1 MSAMKP
7 WNVLYITI
15 PCCHC
20 SDASST
26 GIEETI
32 DYRVE
37 VAQDSAES
45 SFMSS
50 ADLLSIPMSWHTS
63 IRMMRTIVKLQFLA
77 VVLGES
83 SEDVFSRTTI
93 SMLHREPGFL
103 FLCAFRR
110 SLAELL

>member
-1 MSAMKP
+1 MNAMKP

-15 PCCHC
+15 PCFQ
-20 SDASST
+20 SIDASST

-32 DYRVE
+32 NYKVE
-37 VAQDSAES
+37 VAQDCAES
-45 SFMSS
+45 GFISN
-50 ADLLSIPMSWHTS
+50 ADLLSIPMSWHTR
-63 IRMMRTIVKLQFLA
+63 IWMMMTIVKLQFLA